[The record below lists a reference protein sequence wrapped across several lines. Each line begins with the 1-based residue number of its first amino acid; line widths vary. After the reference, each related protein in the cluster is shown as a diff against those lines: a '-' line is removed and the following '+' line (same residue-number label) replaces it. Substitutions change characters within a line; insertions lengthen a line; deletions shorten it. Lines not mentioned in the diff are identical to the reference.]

1 MTKVVV
7 GRKGQVT
14 LTKELRVQYSI
25 EAGSLVEEIG
35 TQDGILIRPVG
46 PQLERW
52 KSLKRSISD
61 RWPEIS
67 AVDAV
72 RADRGDED

>member
-1 MTKVVV
+1 MTQVIV

-14 LTKELRVQYSI
+14 LTKKLRERFGI
-25 EAGSLVEEIG
+25 EAGSLVEEVG
-35 TQDGILIRPVG
+35 TGDGILIRPVG

>member
-1 MTKVVV
+1 MTQVVV

-14 LTKELRVQYSI
+14 LTKELREHFGI
-25 EAGSLVEEIG
+25 ESGSLVEEIG

-46 PQLERW
+46 QQFERW

-61 RWPEIS
+61 RWPDTS
-67 AVDAV
+67 AVEAL